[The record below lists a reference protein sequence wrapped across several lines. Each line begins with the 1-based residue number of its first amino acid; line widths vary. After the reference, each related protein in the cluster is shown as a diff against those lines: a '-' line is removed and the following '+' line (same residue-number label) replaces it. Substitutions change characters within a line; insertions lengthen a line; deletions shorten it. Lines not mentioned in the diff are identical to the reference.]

1 MTQKEKKEIYLKCD
15 LEQMRQLKHFVI
27 VFKEL
32 ACEYNKAIKGKVESL
47 INKKGEALE
56 RLCFVIDSSVWRNG
70 HYPITRP
77 NIGYDTPWEALELL
91 ENLSETKLKKN
102 PYLVEGN
109 NECRLNDWLEIMEE

>member
-32 ACEYNKAIKGKVESL
+32 AYEYNKAIKGKVESL

-56 RLCFVIDSSVWRNG
+56 RLCFVIDGSVWRNG